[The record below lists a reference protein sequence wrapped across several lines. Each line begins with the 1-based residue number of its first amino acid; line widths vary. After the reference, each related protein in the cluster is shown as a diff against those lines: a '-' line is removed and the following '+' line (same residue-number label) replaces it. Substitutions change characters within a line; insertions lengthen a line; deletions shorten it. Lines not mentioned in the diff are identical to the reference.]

1 MPLKTRAVGYL
12 VIAARA
18 HEVAIAGH
26 CSLLRHGSR
35 GIFLSIFLPLKQI
48 KDIVKDWGVK
58 AVLATGSFHLGSLTL
73 RNKWL
78 EGVEGLLIFS
88 GFTACAIFIFYFYFY
103 CLFKP
108 RFFQATE
115 FAGAS
120 DWSPSLTWVSNTCGA
135 NKDDEALRC

>member
-1 MPLKTRAVGYL
+1 MPLKTPAVGYL

-35 GIFLSIFLPLKQI
+35 GTFLSIFLPLKQI

-58 AVLATGSFHLGSLTL
+58 AVLATGSFHLGSLVL

-88 GFTACAIFIFYFYFY
+88 GFTACAIFFFLL
-103 CLFKP
+103 LFLL
-108 RFFQATE
+108 FI
-115 FAGAS
+115 
-120 DWSPSLTWVSNTCGA
+120 
-135 NKDDEALRC
+135 